1 MIVCP
6 AVRGLPQCLIIKR
19 LILVDLFFKGYIFP
33 GVIAI
38 FIKQQQG
45 KQPRHSSVSVPEG
58 MNAEEVQND
67 AGDQQKLID
76 IGVITGVHIGEF
88 QLFHGLCCL
97 ISRCGAEA
105 HFPVS
110 VGVHFQND
118 IIVCFVLPR
127 HTHSRQWPSAFHA
140 ALKYH
145 AAGNPCE
152 RDRCG
157 LHSVHPYIPRSRP
170 HCDLRARCFD

>member
-1 MIVCP
+1 MIFSP
-6 AVRGLPQCLIIKR
+6 PVRGLPQRLIIKC
-19 LILVDLFFKGYIFP
+19 LILVDLLFKGNIFS
-33 GVIAI
+33 GIIAI

-45 KQPRHSSVSVPEG
+45 KQPRHSPVSVPEG

-67 AGDQQKLID
+67 AGDQQELID

-118 IIVCFVLPR
+118 IIVCFVLP
-127 HTHSRQWPSAFHA
+127 AI
-140 ALKYH
+140 LI
-145 AAGNPCE
+145 AGNGHHHFMQPQNITLPKVHVSVIGMDCIQCVPIS
-152 RDRCG
+152 RDLG
-157 LHSVHPYIPRSRP
+157 FVVV
-170 HCDLRARCFD
+170 